1 MMMTSFFK
9 KIQFDVNLLLNVFVV
24 LTVTVAAASFI
35 NSGSFASETDQIQLS
50 ELSDADIEMILSVK
64 DEMHDAAIQAN

>member
-1 MMMTSFFK
+1 MMTSFFN

-24 LTVTVAAASFI
+24 LAVTVAAASFI
-35 NSGSFASETDQIQLS
+35 NSESFASETDQIQLS

-64 DEMHDAAIQAN
+64 DEMHDAAIRAN